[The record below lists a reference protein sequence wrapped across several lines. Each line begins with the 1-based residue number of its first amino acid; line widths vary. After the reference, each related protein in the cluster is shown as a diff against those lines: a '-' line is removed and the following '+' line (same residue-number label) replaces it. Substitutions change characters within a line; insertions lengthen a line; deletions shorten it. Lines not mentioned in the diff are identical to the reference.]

1 MHLHPLAVTAMRPL
15 SLLPALL
22 GIVLLGACGL
32 TLAAES
38 RQMAADGTES
48 CPETAAA
55 ERADDADADP
65 NAPATPVKRTSKA
78 KAAAAPRASGG
89 NRSTAPRWH
98 SFLPGMFR

>member
-1 MHLHPLAVTAMRPL
+1 MRCL
-15 SLLPALL
+15 SLIPALL
-22 GIVLLGACGL
+22 SIVLLGACGQ

-38 RQMAADGTES
+38 RQMAADGGES
-48 CPETAAA
+48 CPEASAA
-55 ERADDADADP
+55 ERVDDADADP

-78 KAAAAPRASGG
+78 KAAASPRASGG

>member
-1 MHLHPLAVTAMRPL
+1 MRPL
-15 SLLPALL
+15 SLIPSLL
-22 GIVLLGACGL
+22 SIVLLGACGQ

-38 RQMAADGTES
+38 RQMADGGES

>member
-1 MHLHPLAVTAMRPL
+1 MRRL
-15 SLLPALL
+15 SLIPALMS
-22 GIVLLGACGL
+22 IVLLAACGQ

-38 RQMAADGTES
+38 RQMAAGGGES
-48 CPETAAA
+48 CPEAATA
-55 ERADDADADP
+55 ERADDTDADP